1 MISKQIDPDLISRER
16 AAALLGVSAR
26 HLDKLTA
33 AGIVPAPF
41 RFNARCVLF
50 SQRELIAH
58 IQAEH
63 AHGEQISARINDVGH
78 R

>member
-1 MISKQIDPDLISRER
+1 MISKPIDKDLISRER

-33 AGIVPAPF
+33 MGLVPAPF

-50 SQRELIAH
+50 SEREILAH
-58 IQAEH
+58 AEQQATDNKV
-63 AHGEQISARINDVGH
+63 SA
-78 R
+78 